1 MTQGS
6 SSSHQHTQHS
16 TPHPTAAPLHPC
28 QTPRGSSSWDSKGED
43 TCSGLGEASRS
54 CKTQHKL
61 KPLEGEGG
69 MPGGRHISWEPWVGR
84 EFCSFM
90 LAEKLLLRL
99 L

>member
-6 SSSHQHTQHS
+6 SSSHQHAQHS
-16 TPHPTAAPLHPC
+16 TPHPTAAPLRPC
-28 QTPRGSSSWDSKGED
+28 QTPWDTEGED
-43 TCSGLGEASRS
+43 TGSGLGEASRS

-69 MPGGRHISWEPWVGR
+69 MPGGRHISWEPWMGR
-84 EFCSFM
+84 ELCSFM